1 MHASA
6 FAPGNVSGVFK
17 IVRHDDPRRTHSLG
31 MGFTVRHGVTATVS
45 DAPAT
50 ETVFN
55 GEVFDFAT
63 VRDVVEALSSRPARV
78 TLESELPLSGGFGL
92 SGASALATA
101 YALNAGLA
109 LGLDE
114 RTLGMT
120 AHVAEVRNLTGLGD
134 VCGQLHGGCLAK
146 LVPGDPLSAM
156 TLPIAEQAVFY
167 RYFSPIRTREIIG
180 DPEHVARIN
189 ATAGAAL
196 ADIEKLAG
204 QGISDF
210 SAYIAAAK
218 RFSVESGLLRHPEVR
233 RIIEEVEAAGGAAS
247 MIMLGNAVFATVAFR
262 GASETR
268 LAKDRVRVVG

>member
-1 MHASA
+1 MAA
-6 FAPGNVSGVFK
+6 
-17 IVRHDDPRRTHSLG
+17 
-31 MGFTVRHGVTATVS
+31 
-45 DAPAT
+45 
-50 ETVFN
+50 
-55 GEVFDFAT
+55 
-63 VRDVVEALSSRPARV
+63 
-78 TLESELPLSGGFGL
+78 
-92 SGASALATA
+92 
-101 YALNAGLA
+101 
-109 LGLDE
+109 
-114 RTLGMT
+114 
-120 AHVAEVRNLTGLGD
+120 
-134 VCGQLHGGCLAK
+134 CLAK

-196 ADIEKLAG
+196 ADIEMLAG

-210 SAYIAAAK
+210 GAYIAAAK

-233 RIIEEVEAAGGAAS
+233 RIIEEVETAGGAAS
-247 MIMLGNAVFATVAFR
+247 MIMLGNAVFATVAFE